1 MKINSNNKPRGISKA
16 NFLVR
21 LLYNRIRT
29 FYLFNIK
36 FPWVKYSGF
45 VRVMKGTEFAKMDIR
60 IGDHVQFGQYCSISS
75 NIVFGNYILVAGK
88 VGFVG
93 KVDHAF
99 NEPEKLIWEGEREKT
114 ALTVIEDDVWIGH
127 GAIITGGV
135 RIGRGS
141 IIGAGSVVTKDVP
154 PCEIWA
160 GIPARKIKDRFDC
173 SQNKVR
179 HLFFL
184 ENKCLGGHNALENF

>member
-1 MKINSNNKPRGISKA
+1 MIMRKDSNNKPQGVSNA
-16 NFLVR
+16 NFLIR

-36 FPWVKYSGF
+36 FPWVKHEGF
-45 VRVMKGTEFAKMDIR
+45 VRVMKGTEFAKMDIK
-60 IGDHVQFGQYCSISS
+60 IGKQVQFGQYCSISS
-75 NIVFGNYILVAGK
+75 DIIFGNYILVAGN

-99 NEPEKLIWEGEREKT
+99 NEPEKLIWEGVRVKSAPT
-114 ALTVIEDDVWIGH
+114 IIEDDVWIGH

-141 IIGAGSVVTKDVP
+141 VIGAGSIVTKDVP
-154 PCEIWA
+154 PCEVWA
-160 GIPARKIKDRFDC
+160 GVPARKIKDRFT
-173 SQNKVR
+173 SQDDKLR
-179 HLFFL
+179 HLTFIDL
-184 ENKCLGGHNALENF
+184 LLR